1 MNPRPFALALALALS
16 SAGAALAADA
26 ALVARGQAAFQKI
39 CAPCHGPINEHI
51 AIPGTSALQAKYK
64 GAKPAM
70 LEQRTDLTPEV
81 IKYFVRNGVTVMTR
95 FRKTELDDADLDA
108 VAAYLT
114 RNNR

>member
-1 MNPRPFALALALALS
+1 
-16 SAGAALAADA
+16 
-26 ALVARGQAAFQKI
+26 
-39 CAPCHGPINEHI
+39 
-51 AIPGTSALQAKYK
+51 
-64 GAKPAM
+64 M